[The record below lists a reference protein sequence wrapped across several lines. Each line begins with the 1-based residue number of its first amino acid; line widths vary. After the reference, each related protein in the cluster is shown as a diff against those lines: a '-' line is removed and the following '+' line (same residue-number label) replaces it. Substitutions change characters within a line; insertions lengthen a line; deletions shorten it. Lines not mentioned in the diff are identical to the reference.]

1 MLKLESVQVS
11 YGAIQAVKGV
21 SLEVREGEVV
31 TILGANGA
39 GKSTLLK
46 SIAGLEPVASGRIL
60 VAGQDCTRVPPHRRV
75 ALGVAMSPEG
85 RGVFADQTVRENLM
99 LAPTAAARTPRRWSA
114 RSSASSTASR
124 ACASASTSSPAPSPA
139 ASSRCSRS
147 RGPS

>member
-1 MLKLESVQVS
+1 MLKLDSVKVA

-31 TILGANGA
+31 TIIGANGA

-46 SIAGLEPVASGRIL
+46 SICGLEPVS
-60 VAGQDCTRVPPHRRV
+60 AGSIQIDGKDVSKVRAHERV

-99 LAPTAAARTPRRWSA
+99 LGGYSRR
-114 RSSASSTASR
+114 RN
-124 ACASASTSSPAPSPA
+124 PA
-139 ASSRCSRS
+139 AIEAPPCPALLRYARFCRRHHRLRHISSNWRDRHAQDQS
-147 RGPS
+147 